1 VSSGSNRS
9 LCSANPELLGS
20 ARRFFLLVTRHSS
33 LVTRSQFGCGHKPRR
48 VLLSLIVA
56 AAALVAFE
64 PRAQAAGQDSEKKDK
79 EFVIKT
85 PSVALEA
92 SQTPDLAHL
101 GLPVYPGAKYVKDE
115 SRGSLDFNL
124 SVSGKPNIHFVVL
137 KFQTPDSKE
146 KVRDFYQKKLGKA
159 VTKFTEKDEDGNMA
173 FEIKHPKDQRYVGLK
188 SVDGNTEI
196 DLVRVQGVDDN
207 DK

>member
-1 VSSGSNRS
+1 MNRS
-9 LCSANPELLGS
+9 LCSTNLNLLRS

-33 LVTRSQFGCGHKPRR
+33 LVTRSQFGCGHKPRW
-48 VLLSLIVA
+48 VLLSLVVA
-56 AAALVAFE
+56 AAALLAFQ
-64 PRAQAAGQDSEKKDK
+64 PRAQAGGQDSANKDKDK

-85 PSVALEA
+85 PSVALQA
-92 SQTPDLAHL
+92 SQTPDLARL

-115 SRGSLDFNL
+115 SRGDSLDFSL
-124 SVSGKPNIHFVVL
+124 SVSGKTNIHFVVA

-173 FEIKHPKDQRYVGLK
+173 FEIKRSKDQRYVSLK
-188 SVDGNTEI
+188 GVDGNTEI
-196 DLVRVQGVDDN
+196 DLVHVEGVDDN
-207 DK
+207 GK